1 MGNVFERKTKNKY
14 ILPHFNH
21 PTTHSVGQWPSH
33 FLKKSQKV
41 TTLMSITSSDMQ
53 DLTKA
58 PEMVSESVSN
68 PLSIE
73 DELNSVIKEEQSL
86 MQPVRYETFLSKVQ
100 KEMTLFENGS
110 TRNDYVKIYYLF
122 MTLKMKILTA

>member
-1 MGNVFERKTKNKY
+1 
-14 ILPHFNH
+14 
-21 PTTHSVGQWPSH
+21 
-33 FLKKSQKV
+33 
-41 TTLMSITSSDMQ
+41 MSITSSDIQ

-73 DELNSVIKEEQSL
+73 DEFNSVIKEEQSL

-100 KEMTLFENGS
+100 KEKTLFENGC
-110 TRNDYVKIYYLF
+110 TRNDHIKIFIYDSENENSHS
-122 MTLKMKILTA
+122 MS